1 MNWLLFAFKNTF
13 RNRRRALI
21 TILIATLG
29 VASIMISG
37 GFALFTY
44 EGLKEQAARGSGHLI
59 LAHKGYFD
67 QEEDTPM
74 ELGLSNYSA
83 IREQLSDDRRIRSV
97 LPRVVLSGLISNG
110 DKSSIFV
117 GSGIDTEEFAVKGP
131 FLKILEGGRLSR
143 NPDNSD
149 GYYEVMLA
157 KDLARSM
164 GAHPGGTLTIL
175 ATTSDGALNAVDVLV
190 KGIFTTGIP
199 DLDKRMLY
207 LHTSSAQE
215 LLVTDKISTLSIYLY
230 ETPLT
235 DTINAEMGRLFPE
248 LDRQSWLDQAFFY
261 QKVRDLYNRIFGT
274 LGLVIVIMVFFSISN
289 TMSMV
294 VVERTREIGTLAAMG
309 TYGWEIIRNFILEAI
324 VIATSGALLGL
335 MITYAVTIMLQFA
348 DIQMP
353 PPPGRTE
360 GYPLIIYFSTDLA
373 LYTVAIII
381 AVCIIAAGTAAWR
394 GIKKPVVEALS
405 HV

>member
-13 RNRRRALI
+13 RNRRRAMI

-44 EGLKEQAARGSGHLI
+44 EGLQEQAARGSGHVI
-59 LAHKGYFD
+59 LAHKGFFD
-67 QEEDTPM
+67 QEEETPM
-74 ELGLSNYSA
+74 ELGLTDYAA
-83 IREQLSDDRRIRSV
+83 IREKLSDDMRIRSV
-97 LPRVVLSGLISNG
+97 LPRIQLSGLISNG

-117 GSGIDTEEFAVKGP
+117 GTGVDTEEFAVKGP
-131 FLKILEGGRLSR
+131 FLQLLEGGRLSR
-143 NPDNSD
+143 KPDNAE

-157 KDLARSM
+157 RDLAKSM
-164 GAHPGGTLTIL
+164 GATSGSTLTLL

-199 DLDKRMLY
+199 ELDKRTLY
-207 LHTSSAQE
+207 LHTRSAQE
-215 LLVTDKISTLSIYLY
+215 LLVTDKISSLSIYLY

-235 DTINAEMGRLFPE
+235 DTIDAEMARLYPE
-248 LDRQSWLDQAFFY
+248 LDRQTWLDQAFFY
-261 QKVRDLYNRIFGT
+261 KKVRDLYNRIFGT
-274 LGLVIVIMVFFSISN
+274 LGLVIVIMVFFSVSN

-294 VVERTREIGTLAAMG
+294 VVERTREIGTLSAMG
-309 TYGWEIIRNFILEAI
+309 TYGWEIMRNFILEAI
-324 VIATSGALLGL
+324 VIASSGALLG
-335 MITYAVTIMLQFA
+335 MIITYAVTIALQFA

-360 GYPLIIYFSTDLA
+360 GYPLIVYFSTDLA
-373 LYTVAIII
+373 LYTIPVII
-381 AVCIIAAGTAAWR
+381 AVCVIAAGTAAWR
-394 GIKKPVVEALS
+394 GIKKPVVEALT